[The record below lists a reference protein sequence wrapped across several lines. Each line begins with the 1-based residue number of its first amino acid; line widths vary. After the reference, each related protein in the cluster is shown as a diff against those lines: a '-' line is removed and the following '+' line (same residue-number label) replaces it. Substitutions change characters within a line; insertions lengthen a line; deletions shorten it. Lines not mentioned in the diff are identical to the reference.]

1 MQAIDSSW
9 EVQQGDKVH
18 REFVR
23 LAFKKQA
30 SFKWRNLVTKI
41 KKKKTP
47 YIRGKS
53 KTLRKE
59 FLWKSPS
66 LMGALI
72 LNTFWGVCVCVGGD
86 FLGIL
91 NHEK

>member
-23 LAFKKQA
+23 LVFEKQDSFEWIWWQKMRKKWKKNSVHQ
-30 SFKWRNLVTKI
+30 
-41 KKKKTP
+41 KKK
-47 YIRGKS
+47 RGS
-53 KTLRKE
+53 VE
-59 FLWKSPS
+59 ALWKSPS

-72 LNTFWGVCVCVGGD
+72 LNIIWGEGG
-86 FLGIL
+86 
-91 NHEK
+91 HTS